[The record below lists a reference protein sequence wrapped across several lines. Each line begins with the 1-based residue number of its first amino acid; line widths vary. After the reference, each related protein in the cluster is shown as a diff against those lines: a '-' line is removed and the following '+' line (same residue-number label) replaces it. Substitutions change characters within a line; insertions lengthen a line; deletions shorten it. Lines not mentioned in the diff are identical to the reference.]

1 MQRLR
6 NFITIII
13 CLSSLLRQSRDKV
26 RRLWTHEAQ
35 LVPHRLMQCYI
46 RSSLK

>member
-1 MQRLR
+1 MT
-6 NFITIII
+6 TIIG
-13 CLSSLLRQSRDKV
+13 LPSLLRQGRDKV
-26 RRLWTHEAQ
+26 RLWTHEAQ